1 VEYWPDIMWNGGP
14 ACCGICKYLSPGC
27 TAGVGHSPSHIS
39 KSLTLT
45 TRAGS
50 QGAEAQPDLN
60 QCRPKDEINLAT
72 TGTVGEAPQ
81 GLGSLRGLKFTVLRT
96 RSLALSQWS
105 WVGAKLRDTRR

>member
-1 VEYWPDIMWNGGP
+1 MSELAKLP
-14 ACCGICKYLSPGC
+14 
-27 TAGVGHSPSHIS
+27 HIPQAKRTIWANLIS
-39 KSLTLT
+39 SSLALT

-50 QGAEAQPDLN
+50 GRTEAYPDLN